1 MANEHSMHLGLAL
14 TGGTSTART
23 FDLHEKSLWE
33 EDGNKDN
40 VSAPDVQ
47 YHGGDVNPS
56 EEGLVRL
63 PLRGLENNTCAPN
76 REGGGNV
83 QHAGK
88 ATR

>member
-1 MANEHSMHLGLAL
+1 M
-14 TGGTSTART
+14 
-23 FDLHEKSLWE
+23 
-33 EDGNKDN
+33 
-40 VSAPDVQ
+40 SAPDVQ